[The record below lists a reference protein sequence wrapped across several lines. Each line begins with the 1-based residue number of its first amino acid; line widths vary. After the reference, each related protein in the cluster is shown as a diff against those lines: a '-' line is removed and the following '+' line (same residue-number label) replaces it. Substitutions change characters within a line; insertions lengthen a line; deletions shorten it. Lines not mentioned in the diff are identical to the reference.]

1 MIDSRK
7 TKMLAVLFTLT
18 YMVSYITRINYG
30 AIISEIETSTQLP
43 RSILSMAVS
52 GSFITYGLGQIV
64 SGICGDRFSPK
75 RLVQLGLTVTVFMNL
90 LMPLCA
96 SPYQML
102 AVWCV
107 NGFAQAFMWPPIVR
121 IMVAAFSKED
131 YKKMAVRI
139 SWASSYGTII
149 IYFVAPILI
158 TLWNWKSVFWF
169 SALCGAVMLF
179 VWSKFCIDVNK
190 SPHETNGSA
199 AKVMQKDGLR
209 VLFAPVVIGIMLA
222 IILQGMLRD
231 GVSTWMP
238 SYIASTYHF
247 STAASILTGVV
258 LPLFSILC
266 TQIAS
271 VIYRKKWKSP
281 VLCSTVMFAV
291 GLISAV
297 GLYACS
303 GSNAAL
309 SVISAAMLTGTM
321 HGVSSMLTAM
331 VPPYFERYGNVS
343 TASGVLNACAYIG
356 SGISTFGIAVLSEQ
370 LGWQFT
376 LLTWCMIALCGTLV
390 CFICTRPWKRKF
402 QSIQNGRKEQ

>member
-1 MIDSRK
+1 
-7 TKMLAVLFTLT
+7 MLAVLFTLT

-231 GVSTWMP
+231 GVS
-238 SYIASTYHF
+238 
-247 STAASILTGVV
+247 
-258 LPLFSILC
+258 
-266 TQIAS
+266 
-271 VIYRKKWKSP
+271 
-281 VLCSTVMFAV
+281 
-291 GLISAV
+291 
-297 GLYACS
+297 
-303 GSNAAL
+303 
-309 SVISAAMLTGTM
+309 
-321 HGVSSMLTAM
+321 SMLTAM